1 MTGASSADSRSS
13 VTSALL
19 RLASS
24 SSSETASETA
34 VSSELRR
41 LISASM
47 STSAATA
54 TRQLRPVI
62 ICMSSTARTFAG
74 SAIATSSV
82 SGST

>member
-13 VTSALL
+13 VTSAEL
-19 RLASS
+19 RFISS
-24 SSSETASETA
+24 SSSRTASETA
-34 VSSELRR
+34 LSSEFSR

-54 TRQLRPVI
+54 TRQVRPVD
-62 ICMSSTARTFAG
+62 ICMSSTASTLAG
-74 SAIATSSV
+74 SDIATSSV